1 MVITHFSSAKER
13 ETVVDME
20 KLVNQTVTHKSYGKG
35 IIGKADEKYLEVD
48 FMEKE
53 KVRKFPCPSCFDG
66 FLVLEDCGLQ
76 TEITS
81 VVETWK
87 VESGAESNR
96 TTFRI

>member
-1 MVITHFSSAKER
+1 M
-13 ETVVDME
+13 DME